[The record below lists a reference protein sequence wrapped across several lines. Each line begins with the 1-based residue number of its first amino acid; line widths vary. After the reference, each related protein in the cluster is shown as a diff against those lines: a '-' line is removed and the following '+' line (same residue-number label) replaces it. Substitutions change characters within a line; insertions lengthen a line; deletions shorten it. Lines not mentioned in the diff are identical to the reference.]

1 MRKLFL
7 LLMAVLACTWSLTA
21 SARTVT
27 GSVLD
32 AANNEPLIGATIMP
46 IGGGQGTAADID
58 GNFTLNIPD
67 NVKQVTV
74 SYVGY
79 KTKTVAVTN
88 PLRVYLESTST
99 NLDDVVV
106 IAYGTGTKESLTGS
120 VAVVDSKQI
129 EDRPVTSV
137 TSALEGNAPGV
148 QVNNSTGTPGSSP
161 SIRIRGFNSFTSA
174 QSPLYVVDGVVYD
187 GSISDLNPND
197 IESMSILK
205 DAASCALY
213 GNRGANGVILI
224 NTKRAKGQGKVDVTL
239 QVRQGMYNRGLPFY
253 DTLDANQ
260 WMETCL
266 NAWANGG
273 VSQKSYNDYASAL
286 AALSPNFV
294 NTFLLGQNIYDK
306 PGNQLFDPA
315 TGKLLGNV
323 LPGYND
329 LDWWDAIS
337 RSGYRQEY
345 NVNAAGATEK
355 FNVFASVGYLKEQGY
370 MLQTDFERFTGRVAA
385 DFTPVS
391 FLKIGTNIAASYQ
404 DSEDGSADADNL
416 NATTNPFLTN
426 FYAPVRPYYQHNE
439 DGSVMIGDDGKPVWN
454 TLGLNKGDN
463 VAWVMRLNR
472 SDWTTIN
479 VNGSL
484 YGTVIL
490 PYGFEATVRGNML
503 RSKVNGLEYSNDKIG
518 AQKGAGGLDLSGQ
531 SVNSHTFMQTLT
543 WNHDYGLSNID
554 VLLDHENYEYSYDT
568 NFLRKSGQL
577 LPNNYY
583 ASNFENMDYSSQSIG
598 KMRTESYLGRV
609 RYNYDQKYFGE
620 FSIRRDG
627 TSRFAKNNRWGTFW
641 SVGGSWIITKEK
653 FMQNLEWLN
662 YLKLRAAY
670 GAVGNDAAASI
681 YSYYNTFFQT
691 TYGTFGAL
699 VPYDLAS
706 TDLRWESTKTLDIA
720 LEGSLF
726 NDRFTFSVGYFDKRN
741 ADLLYNVTLPSS
753 AGTAGGPGSFGANLS
768 VMQNIGTMSNRGWEL
783 QFGVDIIRSA
793 EFNWHF
799 DIDASFVK
807 NKIVKL
813 PYGHSMPAQGL
824 FYNKSIY
831 QHYTYEWAGIDTQT
845 GNSLYYMAPDSPDLW
860 VWDDNG
866 HRDTKQ
872 EQQTWDNT
880 VAAAKGSGHYFEDEN
895 GNPLT
900 DRTEYAYRR
909 DMGTAIPTVY
919 GSFGT
924 QLSWKGI
931 NLGLLF
937 TYSLGGKTYNS
948 NYASLMNFGTN
959 EAGALHKDI
968 LNAWTGTPAVRP
980 FEDVSEKQ
988 DGSSKIYLINSSE
1001 IDPNGVPIND
1011 TNLSQYNSASS
1022 SRFLI
1027 SNNYL
1032 CLKNLNIS
1040 YDFPAKWVNPMK
1052 LKGLNLGFSVDNL
1065 FIITRQKGLNPQ
1077 YGFGGGQGAYYV
1089 PSRVFSFQLT
1099 AKF

>member
-1 MRKLFL
+1 
-7 LLMAVLACTWSLTA
+7 MAVLACTWSLTA

-99 NLDDVVV
+99 NLDVVVV

-161 SIRIRGFNSFTSA
+161 TIRIRGFNSFTSA

-187 GSISDLNPND
+187 GSIADLNPND

-260 WMETCL
+260 WMETSL
-266 NAWANGG
+266 GAWANGG
-273 VSQKSYNDYASAL
+273 VSLKSYTTREAAL
-286 AALSPNFV
+286 AALAPNFV
-294 NTFLLGQNIYDK
+294 NTFMLGQNIYDK
-306 PGNQLFDPA
+306 PGNELFDPA
-315 TGKLLGNV
+315 TGKLLGSI
-323 LPGYND
+323 LPGYTD

-370 MLQTDFERFTGRVAA
+370 MLQTDFERFTGRVSA
-385 DFTPVS
+385 DFNPVS
-391 FLKIGTNIAASYQ
+391 YLKIGTNIAASYQ
-404 DSEDGSADADNL
+404 DSEAGSADADEL
-416 NATTNPFLTN
+416 SSISNPFQTN
-426 FYAPVRPYYQHNE
+426 FYAPVMPYYQHNE
-439 DGSVMIGDDGKPVWN
+439 DGSIALGDDGKPLWN
-454 TLGLNKGDN
+454 TTGLCKGEN
-463 VAWVMRLNR
+463 VAWLMRLNR
-472 SDWTTIN
+472 NDWTMIN

-490 PYGFEATVRGNML
+490 PYGFEATVRGNMM
-503 RSKVNGLEYSNDKIG
+503 RYKQNGLEYGNNKIG
-518 AQKGAGGLDLSGQ
+518 SQKGAGGLDLTSESG
-531 SVNSHTFMQTLT
+531 NSHTFMQTIT

-554 VLLDHENYEYSYDT
+554 VLLDHENYESSYDV

-583 ASNFENMDYSSQSIG
+583 ASNFENMDFSLQSLG
-598 KMRTESYLGRV
+598 KVRTESYLGRV
-609 RYNYDQKYFGE
+609 RYNFDQKYFGE
-620 FSIRRDG
+620 FSVRRDG
-627 TSRFAKNNRWGTFW
+627 TSRFSKDNRWGTFW

-681 YSYYNTFFQT
+681 YSYYSTFFQT
-691 TYGTFGAL
+691 TYGGGGAL
-699 VPYDLAS
+699 VPYNLAA

-741 ADLLYNVTLPSS
+741 ADLLYNVTLPAS
-753 AGTAGGPGSFGANLS
+753 AGSAGVPSSWGSS
-768 VMQNIGTMSNRGWEL
+768 MRVMQNIGTLSNRGWEL
-783 QFGVDIIRSA
+783 QFGVDIVRSP

-813 PYGHSMPAQGL
+813 PEGHSMPNQGL

-831 QHYTYEWAGIDTQT
+831 QHYTYEFAGIDTKT

-880 VAAAKGSGHYFEDEN
+880 VAAAKASGHYFEDEN
-895 GNPLT
+895 GNPMT
-900 DRTEYAYRR
+900 DRTQYAYRR
-909 DMGTAIPTVY
+909 DMGSAIPTVY

-937 TYSLGGKTYNS
+937 TYSLGGKTMNS
-948 NYASLMNFGTN
+948 NYASLMSFGSTS
-959 EAGALHKDI
+959 AGALHKDI
-968 LNAWTGTPAVRP
+968 LKGWTGTPIERVKDAN
-980 FEDVSEKQ
+980 
-988 DGSSKIYLINSSE
+988 GIIAINSSE

-1011 TNLSQYNSASS
+1011 TNLSQYNDASS

-1040 YDFPAKWVNPMK
+1040 YDFPAKWVNPMQ

-1077 YGFGGGQGAYYV
+1077 YGFGGGQGAFYV

>member
-161 SIRIRGFNSFTSA
+161 TIRIRGFNSFTSA

-187 GSISDLNPND
+187 GSIADLNPND

-260 WMETCL
+260 WMETSL
-266 NAWANGG
+266 GAWANGG
-273 VSQKSYNDYASAL
+273 VSLKSYTTREAAL
-286 AALSPNFV
+286 AALAPNFV
-294 NTFLLGQNIYDK
+294 NTFMLGQNIYDK

-315 TGKLLGNV
+315 TGKLLGSI
-323 LPGYND
+323 LPGYTD

-370 MLQTDFERFTGRVAA
+370 MLQTDFERFTGRVSA
-385 DFTPVS
+385 DFNPVS
-391 FLKIGTNIAASYQ
+391 YLKIGTNIAASYQ
-404 DSEDGSADADNL
+404 DSEAGSADADEL
-416 NATTNPFLTN
+416 SSISNPFQTN
-426 FYAPVRPYYQHNE
+426 FYAPVMPYYQHNE
-439 DGSVMIGDDGKPVWN
+439 DGSIALGDDGKPLWN
-454 TLGLNKGDN
+454 TTGLCKGEN
-463 VAWVMRLNR
+463 VAWLMRLNR
-472 SDWTTIN
+472 NDWTMIN

-490 PYGFEATVRGNML
+490 PYGFEATVRGNMM
-503 RSKVNGLEYSNDKIG
+503 RYKQNGLEYGNNKIG
-518 AQKGAGGLDLSGQ
+518 SQKGAGGLDLTSESG
-531 SVNSHTFMQTLT
+531 NSHTFMQTIT

-554 VLLDHENYEYSYDT
+554 VLLDHENYESSYDV

-583 ASNFENMDYSSQSIG
+583 GSNFENMDFSSQSLG
-598 KMRTESYLGRV
+598 KVRTESYLGRV
-609 RYNYDQKYFGE
+609 RYNFDQKYFGE
-620 FSIRRDG
+620 FSVRRDG
-627 TSRFAKNNRWGTFW
+627 TSRFSKDNRWGTFW

-681 YSYYNTFFQT
+681 YSYYSTFFQT
-691 TYGTFGAL
+691 TYGGGGAL
-699 VPYDLAS
+699 VPYKLAA

-741 ADLLYNVTLPSS
+741 ADLLYNVTLPAS
-753 AGTAGGPGSFGANLS
+753 AGSAGVPGSWGS
-768 VMQNIGTMSNRGWEL
+768 SMRVMQNIGTLSNRGWEL
-783 QFGVDIIRSA
+783 QFGVDIVRSP

-813 PYGHSMPAQGL
+813 PEGHSMPNQGL

-831 QHYTYEWAGIDTQT
+831 QHYTYEFAGIDTKT

-880 VAAAKGSGHYFEDEN
+880 VAAAKASGHYFEDEN
-895 GNPLT
+895 GNPMT
-900 DRTEYAYRR
+900 DRTQYAYRR
-909 DMGTAIPTVY
+909 DMGSAIPTVY

-937 TYSLGGKTYNS
+937 TYSLGGKTMNS
-948 NYASLMNFGTN
+948 NYASLMSFGSTS
-959 EAGALHKDI
+959 AGALHKDI
-968 LNAWTGTPAVRP
+968 LKGWTGTPIERVKDAN
-980 FEDVSEKQ
+980 
-988 DGSSKIYLINSSE
+988 GIIAINSSE

-1011 TNLSQYNSASS
+1011 TNLSQYNDASS

-1040 YDFPAKWVNPMK
+1040 YDFPAKWVNPMQ

-1077 YGFGGGQGAYYV
+1077 YGFGGGQGAFYV

>member
-99 NLDDVVV
+99 NLDVVVV

-161 SIRIRGFNSFTSA
+161 TIRIRGFNSFTSA

-187 GSISDLNPND
+187 GSIADLNPND

-260 WMETCL
+260 WMETSL
-266 NAWANGG
+266 GAWANGG
-273 VSQKSYNDYASAL
+273 VSLKSYTTREAAL
-286 AALSPNFV
+286 AALAPNFV
-294 NTFLLGQNIYDK
+294 NTFMLGQNIYDK
-306 PGNQLFDPA
+306 PGNELFDPA
-315 TGKLLGNV
+315 TGKLLGSI
-323 LPGYND
+323 LPGYTD

-370 MLQTDFERFTGRVAA
+370 MLQTDFERFTGRVSA
-385 DFTPVS
+385 DFNPVS
-391 FLKIGTNIAASYQ
+391 YLKIGTNIAASYQ
-404 DSEDGSADADNL
+404 DSEAGSADADEL
-416 NATTNPFLTN
+416 SSISNPFQTN
-426 FYAPVRPYYQHNE
+426 FYAPVMPYYQHNE
-439 DGSVMIGDDGKPVWN
+439 DGSIALGDDGKPLWN
-454 TLGLNKGDN
+454 TTGLCKGEN
-463 VAWVMRLNR
+463 VAWLMRLNR
-472 SDWTTIN
+472 NDWTMIN

-490 PYGFEATVRGNML
+490 PYGFEATVRGNMM
-503 RSKVNGLEYSNDKIG
+503 RYKQNGLEYGNNKIG
-518 AQKGAGGLDLSGQ
+518 SQKGAGGLDLTSESG
-531 SVNSHTFMQTLT
+531 NSHTFMQTIT

-554 VLLDHENYEYSYDT
+554 VLLDHENYESSYDV

-583 ASNFENMDYSSQSIG
+583 ASNFENMDFSLQSLG
-598 KMRTESYLGRV
+598 KVRTESYLGRV
-609 RYNYDQKYFGE
+609 RYNFDQKYFGE
-620 FSIRRDG
+620 FSVRRDG
-627 TSRFAKNNRWGTFW
+627 TSRFSKDNRWGTFW

-681 YSYYNTFFQT
+681 YSYYSTFFQT
-691 TYGTFGAL
+691 TYGGGGAL
-699 VPYDLAS
+699 VPYNLAA

-741 ADLLYNVTLPSS
+741 ADLLYNVTLPAS
-753 AGTAGGPGSFGANLS
+753 AGSAGVPSSWGSS
-768 VMQNIGTMSNRGWEL
+768 MRVMQNIGTLSNRGWEL
-783 QFGVDIIRSA
+783 QFGVDIVRSP

-813 PYGHSMPAQGL
+813 PEGHSMPNQGL

-831 QHYTYEWAGIDTQT
+831 QHYTYEFAGIDTKT

-880 VAAAKGSGHYFEDEN
+880 VAAAKASGHYFEDEN
-895 GNPLT
+895 GNPMT
-900 DRTEYAYRR
+900 DRTQYAYRR
-909 DMGTAIPTVY
+909 DMGSAIPTVY

-937 TYSLGGKTYNS
+937 TYSLGGKTMNS
-948 NYASLMNFGTN
+948 NYASLMSFGSTS
-959 EAGALHKDI
+959 AGALHKDI
-968 LNAWTGTPAVRP
+968 LKGWTGTPIERVKDAN
-980 FEDVSEKQ
+980 
-988 DGSSKIYLINSSE
+988 GIIAINSSE

-1011 TNLSQYNSASS
+1011 TNLSQYNDASS

-1040 YDFPAKWVNPMK
+1040 YDFPAKWVNPMQ

-1077 YGFGGGQGAYYV
+1077 YGFGGGQGAFYV

>member
-161 SIRIRGFNSFTSA
+161 TIRIRGFNSFTSA

-187 GSISDLNPND
+187 GSIADLNPND

-260 WMETCL
+260 WMETSL

-273 VSQKSYNDYASAL
+273 VSQKSYKTYDAAL
-286 AALSPNFV
+286 AALAPNFV

-306 PGNQLFDPA
+306 AGNELFDPT
-315 TGKLLGNV
+315 TGKLLGNI

-355 FNVFASVGYLKEQGY
+355 FNVFASVSYLKEQGY

-385 DFTPVS
+385 DFNPTS
-391 FLKIGTNIAASYQ
+391 YLKIGTNIAASYQ
-404 DSEDGSADADNL
+404 DSEDGSADADQL

-490 PYGFEATVRGNML
+490 PYGFEATVRGNMMRTKL
-503 RSKVNGLEYSNDKIG
+503 NGLEYNNDKIG
-518 AQKGAGGLDLSGQ
+518 AQKGAGALDLTSQ
-531 SVNSHTFMQTLT
+531 SANSHTFMQTLT

-554 VLLDHENYEYSYDT
+554 VLLDHENYEYGYDS
-568 NFLRKSGQL
+568 NLLVKSGQL

-583 ASNFENMDYSSQSIG
+583 SSNFENMDFSTQSLA

-620 FSIRRDG
+620 VSIRRDG
-627 TSRFAKNNRWGTFW
+627 SSRFAKDNRWGTFW
-641 SVGGSWIITKEK
+641 SIGGSWILTKEK

-670 GAVGNDAAASI
+670 GSVGNDAAAGF
-681 YSYYNTFFQT
+681 YSYYSTYFQT
-691 TYGTFGAL
+691 TYGTTGAL
-699 VPYDLAS
+699 IPYGLAS
-706 TDLRWESTKTLDIA
+706 SDLRWESTKTLDLA

-741 ADLLYNVTLPSS
+741 ADLLYNVLLPGS
-753 AGTAGGPGSFGANLS
+753 AGSAGYPTSFGGSLS
-768 VMQNIGTMSNRGWEL
+768 IMQNIGTLSNRGWEL

-813 PYGHSMPAQGL
+813 PEGHSMPAQSL

-866 HRDTKQ
+866 KRNPKQ

-880 VAAAKGSGHYFEDEN
+880 VAAAKASGHYFEDEN
-895 GNPLT
+895 GNPMT
-900 DRTEYAYRR
+900 DRTQYAYRR
-909 DMGTAIPTVY
+909 DMGSAIPTVY

-948 NYASLMNFGTN
+948 NYASLMSFGTN

-968 LNAWTGTPAVRP
+968 LKGWTGTPVER
-980 FEDVSEKQ
+980 EK
-988 DGSSKIYLINSSE
+988 DAAGVKHITSAE

-1011 TNLSQYNSASS
+1011 TNLSQYNDASS

-1032 CLKNLNIS
+1032 CLKNLNVS

-1077 YGFGGGQGAYYV
+1077 YGFGGGQGAFYV

>member
-161 SIRIRGFNSFTSA
+161 TIRIRGFNSFTTA

-187 GSISDLNPND
+187 GSIADLNPND

-253 DTLDANQ
+253 DTLDADQ
-260 WMETCL
+260 WMETSL
-266 NAWANGG
+266 GAWANGG
-273 VSQKSYNDYASAL
+273 VSLKSYTTREAAL
-286 AALSPNFV
+286 AALAPNFV
-294 NTFLLGQNIYDK
+294 NTFMLGQNIYDK

-315 TGKLLGNV
+315 TGKLLGSI
-323 LPGYND
+323 LPGYTD

-370 MLQTDFERFTGRVAA
+370 MLQTDFERFTGRVSA
-385 DFTPVS
+385 DFNPVS
-391 FLKIGTNIAASYQ
+391 YLKIGTNIAASYQ
-404 DSEDGSADADNL
+404 DSEAGSADADEL
-416 NATTNPFLTN
+416 SSISNPFQTN
-426 FYAPVRPYYQHNE
+426 FYAPVMPYYQHNE
-439 DGSVMIGDDGKPVWN
+439 DGSIALGDDGKPLWN
-454 TLGLNKGDN
+454 TTGLCKGEN
-463 VAWVMRLNR
+463 VAWLMRLNR
-472 SDWTTIN
+472 NDWTMIN

-490 PYGFEATVRGNML
+490 PYGFEATVRGNMM
-503 RSKVNGLEYSNDKIG
+503 RYKQNGLEYGNNKIG
-518 AQKGAGGLDLSGQ
+518 SQKGAGGLDLTSESG
-531 SVNSHTFMQTLT
+531 NSHTFMQTIT

-554 VLLDHENYEYSYDT
+554 VLLDHENYESSYDV

-583 ASNFENMDYSSQSIG
+583 GSNFENMDFSSQSLG
-598 KMRTESYLGRV
+598 KVRTESYLGRV
-609 RYNYDQKYFGE
+609 RYNFDQKYFGE
-620 FSIRRDG
+620 FSVRRDG
-627 TSRFAKNNRWGTFW
+627 TSRFSKDNRWGTFW

-681 YSYYNTFFQT
+681 YSYYSIFFQT
-691 TYGTFGAL
+691 TYGGGGAL
-699 VPYDLAS
+699 VPYNLAA

-741 ADLLYNVTLPSS
+741 ADLLYNVTLPAS
-753 AGTAGGPGSFGANLS
+753 AGSAGVPGSWGS
-768 VMQNIGTMSNRGWEL
+768 SMRVMQNIGTLSNRGWEL
-783 QFGVDIIRSA
+783 QFGVDIVRSP

-813 PYGHSMPAQGL
+813 PEGHSMPNQGL

-831 QHYTYEWAGIDTQT
+831 QHYTYEFAGIDTKT

-880 VAAAKGSGHYFEDEN
+880 VAAAKASGHYFEDEN
-895 GNPLT
+895 GNPMT
-900 DRTEYAYRR
+900 DRTQYAYRR
-909 DMGTAIPTVY
+909 DMGSAIPTVY

-937 TYSLGGKTYNS
+937 TYSLGGKTMNS
-948 NYASLMNFGTN
+948 NYASLMSFGSTS
-959 EAGALHKDI
+959 AGALHKDI
-968 LNAWTGTPAVRP
+968 LKGWTGTPIERVKDAN
-980 FEDVSEKQ
+980 
-988 DGSSKIYLINSSE
+988 GIIAINSSE

-1011 TNLSQYNSASS
+1011 TNLSQYNDASS

-1040 YDFPAKWVNPMK
+1040 YDFPAKWVNPMQ

-1077 YGFGGGQGAYYV
+1077 YGFGGGQGAFYV